1 MNHIKL
7 TFHDIFAYVTF
18 DMVGEKVNKFNR
30 EMMIELTNVIQQVNQ
45 HPKVQWV
52 LFDSL
57 KAGVFIAGAD
67 IKELRDVKS
76 MDDGRALI
84 ERGQTLFNQLADMK
98 AKTVALV
105 DGVALGGGLEFSL
118 ACDYIVVTNSDK
130 VRLGLP
136 EVNLGIIPGWG
147 GTQRLPKRI
156 GLIKGVEHI
165 VTGKA
170 VNAKKALKLG
180 LADAMV
186 PSAFKHDALMGLIK
200 ANKLKRK
207 KPAKLLVERIPGF
220 GLLLKRK
227 VRQSIIQKTN
237 GHYPA
242 PLKALDVVMKT
253 HSKSVKKGLAVEF
266 EGVVDMF
273 ETSIPKNL
281 MSLFFSQENVKKSP
295 ILTKASDRKI
305 NQVGVVGAGLMGGG
319 IAWWFIN
326 NQQFV
331 RLKDISWDMVR
342 KGYQSAA
349 SVVKKGVKRR
359 KLSKNQGAYM
369 LDQITSTLEYDGF
382 QTMDLVIE
390 AVPEKM
396 GIKKDVLKDI
406 EASVSDRT
414 IIATNTSSLSIDE
427 MASALKQPERF
438 LGIHFFSPV
447 HKMPLV
453 EIIPSEKTSEDV
465 IADACKMVLKNKKF
479 PIVVKNC
486 PGFLINRILLPYVNE
501 AIHLMVQGFK
511 VDDIDAVAT
520 AFGMPLG
527 PLALADEVGLDIGL
541 HVLSILEDGYG
552 SRMAVPDQ
560 LKGLVTDDQLLGKKT
575 KKGFYIYANGTPQA
589 NYDIY
594 KSNSIV
600 MKYRISDQDR
610 SEIIDRL
617 ILIMVNEAARCLDE
631 GIVESAEMLDL
642 AMIMGTGFPPFRGGL
657 LKYSDERGIGEIVHR
672 LNHLAQTVDQ
682 RFKPCGYLL
691 KMGQDNLTFYR

>member
-1 MNHIKL
+1 
-7 TFHDIFAYVTF
+7 
-18 DMVGEKVNKFNR
+18 
-30 EMMIELTNVIQQVNQ
+30 
-45 HPKVQWV
+45 
-52 LFDSL
+52 
-57 KAGVFIAGAD
+57 
-67 IKELRDVKS
+67 
-76 MDDGRALI
+76 
-84 ERGQTLFNQLADMK
+84 
-98 AKTVALV
+98 
-105 DGVALGGGLEFSL
+105 
-118 ACDYIVVTNSDK
+118 
-130 VRLGLP
+130 
-136 EVNLGIIPGWG
+136 
-147 GTQRLPKRI
+147 
-156 GLIKGVEHI
+156 
-165 VTGKA
+165 
-170 VNAKKALKLG
+170 
-180 LADAMV
+180 
-186 PSAFKHDALMGLIK
+186 
-200 ANKLKRK
+200 
-207 KPAKLLVERIPGF
+207 
-220 GLLLKRK
+220 
-227 VRQSIIQKTN
+227 
-237 GHYPA
+237 
-242 PLKALDVVMKT
+242 MKT
-253 HSKSVKKGLAVEF
+253 HSKSVKKGLVVEF

-359 KLSKNQGAYM
+359 KLSKNQAAYM
-369 LDQITSTLEYDGF
+369 LDQITSTLDYDGF

-520 AFGMPLG
+520 HLVCRLG

-541 HVLSILEDGYG
+541 MCY
-552 SRMAVPDQ
+552 Q
-560 LKGLVTDDQLLGKKT
+560 
-575 KKGFYIYANGTPQA
+575 F
-589 NYDIY
+589 
-594 KSNSIV
+594 
-600 MKYRISDQDR
+600 
-610 SEIIDRL
+610 
-617 ILIMVNEAARCLDE
+617 
-631 GIVESAEMLDL
+631 
-642 AMIMGTGFPPFRGGL
+642 
-657 LKYSDERGIGEIVHR
+657 
-672 LNHLAQTVDQ
+672 
-682 RFKPCGYLL
+682 
-691 KMGQDNLTFYR
+691 